1 MTETISVRFEVQA
14 VLPVR
19 GKGRL
24 VAMARV
30 EVEIAG
36 VSLTLQGFTVR
47 TRPDGGVECHAPAY
61 RDLDGAWPPAVVLPP
76 ELSVAIAR
84 EIMEACDGLAA

>member
-1 MTETISVRFEVQA
+1 MTETIPVRFEVQA

-24 VAMARV
+24 IAMARV

-36 VSLTLQGFTVR
+36 VPILLQGFRVQR
-47 TRPDGGVECHAPAY
+47 RPDGGLECHAPAY
-61 RDLDGAWPPAVVLPP
+61 RDMDGCWPPAVVLPP
-76 ELSVAIAR
+76 ELAAAIAS